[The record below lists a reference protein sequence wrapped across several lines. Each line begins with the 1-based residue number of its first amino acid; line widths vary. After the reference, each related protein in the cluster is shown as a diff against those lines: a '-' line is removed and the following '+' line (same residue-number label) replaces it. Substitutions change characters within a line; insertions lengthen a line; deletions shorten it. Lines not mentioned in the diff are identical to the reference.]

1 MTRLTD
7 LPRADL
13 PRADVAEPTDAP
25 LTTPGK
31 PGGSEPGAGFRA
43 ELDSLVPEAR
53 VGRRGF
59 LAGSLGGLGAGF
71 AAAVVPTGP
80 LLAQVIRTDDK
91 GLAAGFVRIP
101 VAGGEMPV
109 YRAMPAGGKALATV
123 LVIHEVFGVHEH
135 IQDVAR
141 RFAKA
146 GYLALA
152 PELFFR
158 QGDPK
163 QYATVAELF
172 DNIVSKVAD
181 GQVLDDLDRC
191 NAWAAGQG
199 GDGKRLGITGFCW
212 GGRIVWLYAAHQPAL
227 KAGVAWYGRLT
238 GPGHPMNPTQPYD
251 AAAGLKAPVLGLY
264 GGADSGIPL
273 TTVDEMELHLSGGSA
288 AAQASTFHIYP
299 DAPHAFHAD
308 YRPTYR
314 KEAAE
319 DGWKRTLAWFAE
331 HGVAR

>member
-1 MTRLTD
+1 MTRP
-7 LPRADL
+7 LPENPLSDRTPPWQSEFDALL
-13 PRADVAEPTDAP
+13 PPAT
-25 LTTPGK
+25 
-31 PGGSEPGAGFRA
+31 
-43 ELDSLVPEAR
+43 

-59 LAGSLGGLGAGF
+59 LAGSIGGIGAGF

-80 LLAQVIRTDDK
+80 LLAQVVQTDRT
-91 GLAAGFVRIP
+91 GLVEGMVRIP
-101 VAGGEMPV
+101 VQGGEMPV
-109 YRAMPAGGKALATV
+109 YRARPEGRKALATV
-123 LVIHEVFGVHEH
+123 LVVHEVFGVHAY

-146 GYLALA
+146 GYQAIA

-163 QYATVAELF
+163 AYEKVSDLF
-172 DNIVSKVAD
+172 ENIVSKVPD
-181 GQVLDDLDRC
+181 GQVMSDLDAC
-191 NAWAAGQG
+191 TEWARGDG

-238 GPGHPMNPTQPYD
+238 GPEHPMNPTQPYD
-251 AAAGLKAPVLGLY
+251 AAATLKAPVLGLY
-264 GGADSGIPL
+264 GGADSGVPL
-273 TTVDEMELHLSGGSA
+273 TTVEEMELHLSGGTDA
-288 AAQASTFHIYP
+288 AKASTFHVYP

-319 DGWKRTLAWFAE
+319 DGWKRALAWFAS
-331 HGVAR
+331 HGMA

>member
-1 MTRLTD
+1 MTRSTD
-7 LPRADL
+7 LAVADPIDQAAVGRA
-13 PRADVAEPTDAP
+13 
-25 LTTPGK
+25 
-31 PGGSEPGAGFRA
+31 RA
-43 ELDSLVPEAR
+43 ELDSLVPVAPI
-53 VGRRGF
+53 GRRGF

-80 LLAQVIRTDDK
+80 LLAQVVRTDDS
-91 GLAAGFVRIP
+91 GLTAGLVKVP
-101 VAGGEMPV
+101 VKGGEMPV
-109 YRAMPAGGKALATV
+109 YRAQPEGRTALATV
-123 LVIHEVFGVHEH
+123 LGVHEVFGVHEH

-146 GYLALA
+146 GYQAIA

-163 QYATVAELF
+163 PFQTVAELF
-172 DNIVSKVAD
+172 DKVVSKVPD
-181 GQVLDDLDRC
+181 VQVLDDLDAC
-191 NAWAAGQG
+191 VAWATTQG
-199 GDGKRLGITGFCW
+199 GDGRRLGITGFCW
-212 GGRIVWLYAAHQPAL
+212 GGRIVWLYAARQPAL

-238 GPGHPMNPTQPYD
+238 GPEHPMNPTQPHD
-251 AAAGLKAPVLGLY
+251 VAADLKAPVLGLY

-288 AAQASTFHIYP
+288 TAKASSFHIYP

-308 YRPTYR
+308 YRPSYR

-319 DGWKRTLAWFAE
+319 DGWRRALAWFAE
-331 HGVAR
+331 HGVAA